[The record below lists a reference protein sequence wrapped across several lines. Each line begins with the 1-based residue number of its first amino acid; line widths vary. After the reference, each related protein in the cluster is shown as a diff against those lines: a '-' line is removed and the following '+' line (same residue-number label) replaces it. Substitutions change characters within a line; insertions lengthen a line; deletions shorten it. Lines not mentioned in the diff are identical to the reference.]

1 MYSFEP
7 KDLPQPKVHGFL
19 LGGVSPR
26 PIALVSTI
34 SIEGILNLAPFSFYN
49 AFGSNPPIIAF
60 SPARRGTDGSLKDTL
75 LNIETTGECVVN
87 AVNYQLTEQVNL
99 TSTEYPSDTDEFL
112 KSGLTPIDSD
122 LVRPKRVA
130 ESPYHL
136 ECKLLDIKRYGHS
149 GGSANIVICEVIKFH
164 VSEQIIIDG
173 KIDPYKLDSVGRG
186 GGSFWTHVNSFSL
199 FELDKPK
206 TKQNLGYDQLPQ
218 TIRMSKV
225 FTANNIARFALLTEI
240 PTPEQIRTFINDYQP
255 IESDITRLLM
265 KKEEKD
271 LEMCLRIAI
280 GSMKKESSNYDIF
293 DLTAQAYLE
302 EGEVEKAMMISLY
315 PYL

>member
-34 SIEGILNLAPFSFYN
+34 SIEGKLNLAPFSFFN

-75 LNIETTGECVVN
+75 LNIEATGECVVN
-87 AVNYQLTEQVNL
+87 AVTYQITEQVNL
-99 TSTEYPSDTDEFL
+99 ASTEYPSDTDEFL

-136 ECKLLDIKRYGHS
+136 ECKLLDIKRYGN
-149 GGSANIVICEVIKFH
+149 GGGAANIVICEVIKFH
-164 VSEQIIIDG
+164 VSEQIMNDG
-173 KIDPYKLDSVGRG
+173 KIDPYRLDSVGRG

-199 FELDKPK
+199 FELEKPE
-206 TKQNLGYDQLPQ
+206 TKQNLGYDLLPR

-225 FTANNIARFALLTEI
+225 LTANNIARLALLTEI
-240 PTPEQIRTFINDYQP
+240 PSPEQIRNFIYKYKP
-255 IESDITRLLM
+255 IESDITRFLM

-271 LEMCLRIAI
+271 LDMCLRIAI
-280 GSMKKESSNYDIF
+280 GSIKKESNYYELF